1 MTQSNSD
8 KAPLDEVMMAMDVVD
23 TLRHQ
28 QLLVDREL
36 NSSEREQKLIERLR
50 QLYAS
55 QGIDVPDSILAEG
68 VKALEEDRFTY
79 QPPPHG
85 LQTRLARLYINR
97 GRWGKRLGILATALV
112 VLWGGWYMVVKA
124 PENRRVSSLAG
135 DFNSQAQLATTTLQ
149 QAKDK
154 LQRLRAAL
162 EAPAH
167 KVSAELATTI
177 AQARERASGSLDE
190 AALLIRSVEEMNPLR
205 QLDRESY
212 QQQVAA
218 MEKRLQQRQDII
230 GKAEAELNQAETIID
245 NLATLANLPAELAAE
260 RDAVKQIAR
269 VKEAGDAAD
278 RHYQIAMSALRT
290 GDIETA
296 AGSYATLKNL
306 RRTLASSFTLRVVS
320 RPGEKSGVWRY
331 PEDNASVKNYYL
343 IVEAVDSAGK
353 AMTLPVMNEEDG
365 KTYNV
370 SKWGLRVPQSVYQR
384 VAADKQDDGI
394 IQAREV
400 GAKKIGRLEPD
411 YSISTTGAMITSW

>member
-1 MTQSNSD
+1 
-8 KAPLDEVMMAMDVVD
+8 
-23 TLRHQ
+23 
-28 QLLVDREL
+28 
-36 NSSEREQKLIERLR
+36 
-50 QLYAS
+50 
-55 QGIDVPDSILAEG
+55 
-68 VKALEEDRFTY
+68 
-79 QPPPHG
+79 
-85 LQTRLARLYINR
+85 
-97 GRWGKRLGILATALV
+97 
-112 VLWGGWYMVVKA
+112 
-124 PENRRVSSLAG
+124 
-135 DFNSQAQLATTTLQ
+135 
-149 QAKDK
+149 
-154 LQRLRAAL
+154 
-162 EAPAH
+162 
-167 KVSAELATTI
+167 
-177 AQARERASGSLDE
+177 
-190 AALLIRSVEEMNPLR
+190 MNPLR